1 MVSEETLNNIADD
14 LFTLVLHLSS
24 RMFNPSIMLKGLPIP
39 PSHAKVLFRLSK
51 LGPCP
56 VSQLANDLIISRP
69 NMTPIIDKLISE
81 GYADRYDDPNDR
93 RIIMVKMTEKAHDFL
108 QNLEKKTKSLL
119 VEKIAN
125 LDEEELMTLNRVV
138 PDLTGIIK
146 KINV

>member
-1 MVSEETLNNIADD
+1 MVSEETLNTIAND
-14 LFTLVLHLSS
+14 LFMLVLHLST
-24 RMFNPSIMLKGLPIP
+24 RMFNPTIMLKGLPMP

-93 RIIMVKMTEKAHDFL
+93 RIIMVRLTEKAHDFL
-108 QNLEKKTKSLL
+108 HKLEQETKKLL
-119 VEKIAN
+119 VDKIAN
-125 LDEEELMTLNRVV
+125 LSDEDLKNLNRIV
-138 PDLTGIIK
+138 PDLIGIVM
-146 KINV
+146 KIHV